1 MKKVISIV
9 GPTAVGKS
17 DLAIELALRIDG
29 EIINADAMQLYK
41 GLDIATAKVSK
52 QHRKG
57 VPHHLLDIYS
67 VSQEASVAEYQAL
80 ARKAIEDVLSRD
92 KHPILVGGS
101 GLYVTAVLDDLKF
114 QKTEKII
121 RDQYQMR
128 ADQGEDLY
136 AELKEK
142 DPKAAASILPNNI
155 RRIIRALEVIEIT
168 GEPFSATLPKANPIF
183 DDVRIAI
190 DLARD
195 SLDSRIELRVEKMFE
210 DGIVKEVQGLAG
222 ALGVTASK
230 ALGVSQVL
238 DLLNERSDV
247 SQAKSATVLATR
259 KFARRQLAWFRRDE
273 KIVWLSAQ
281 DEDLLAQTHRLV
293 GK

>member
-1 MKKVISIV
+1 
-9 GPTAVGKS
+9 
-17 DLAIELALRIDG
+17 
-29 EIINADAMQLYK
+29 
-41 GLDIATAKVSK
+41 
-52 QHRKG
+52 
-57 VPHHLLDIYS
+57 
-67 VSQEASVAEYQAL
+67 
-80 ARKAIEDVLSRD
+80 
-92 KHPILVGGS
+92 
-101 GLYVTAVLDDLKF
+101 VLDDLKF

-142 DPKAAASILPNNI
+142 DPKAAASILPNNL

-195 SLDSRIELRVEKMFE
+195 SLDARIELRVEKMFE

-238 DLLNERSDV
+238 DLLNEKSDL